1 MDKFEA
7 SFIETRQKR
16 ALVWF
21 RYVEF
26 IYFMWTHD
34 EKEFNTFLKI
44 LNELDLCIK
53 FTYESNTENLFLNI
67 KVSLR
72 NGKVF
77 TDVYFSLLTVIN
89 VNIVYRLIHTTLK
102 CQLSFAKI
110 CE

>member
-7 SFIETRQKR
+7 SFTETRQKR

-21 RYVEF
+21 RCVGF

-53 FTYESNTENLFLNI
+53 FTNTENLCFLI
-67 KVSLR
+67 
-72 NGKVF
+72 
-77 TDVYFSLLTVIN
+77 
-89 VNIVYRLIHTTLK
+89 
-102 CQLSFAKI
+102 
-110 CE
+110 